1 MRELRRRTW
10 RWFVVRVSGLGPDTA
25 WSHAL
30 WPADPKTGERSRRVP
45 VVVIDDEAEVD
56 AFFARQ
62 AG

>member
-1 MRELRRRTW
+1 M
-10 RWFVVRVSGLGPDTA
+10 VRVSGLGPDTA

-45 VVVIDDEAEVD
+45 VSVLDDEAEID